1 MNHVFYK
8 KDFYQYLNTENMSQI
23 SAISLM
29 DWKRWENQTIWE

>member
-1 MNHVFYK
+1 MKKKIIIYLMNHVFYK

-29 DWKRWENQTIWE
+29 D